1 MQTEPAT
8 EKEALA
14 QRLERIVSHLERLN
28 ARIVFLAQALDL
40 PLQTPAQTL
49 AALQCDE
56 ACAHG
61 ANKRETRLR
70 EELRGLLVMRYDV
83 VLRMARSERLGA
95 AAACHILH
103 SANDRL
109 LAKGYDQ
116 HAPGMQLGAQFD
128 GLID

>member
-1 MQTEPAT
+1 MRTEPSN
-8 EKEALA
+8 EKQALE
-14 QRLERIVSHLERLN
+14 QRLERIVAHIERLN
-28 ARIVFLAQALDL
+28 ARIVFLAQALDV

-56 ACAHG
+56 ACARSVD
-61 ANKRETRLR
+61 KRQTRMR

-83 VLRMARSERLGA
+83 VQRMARSERLGA

-109 LAKGYDQ
+109 LAKGYDS
-116 HAPGMQLGAQFD
+116 HAPGMQLGPQFD